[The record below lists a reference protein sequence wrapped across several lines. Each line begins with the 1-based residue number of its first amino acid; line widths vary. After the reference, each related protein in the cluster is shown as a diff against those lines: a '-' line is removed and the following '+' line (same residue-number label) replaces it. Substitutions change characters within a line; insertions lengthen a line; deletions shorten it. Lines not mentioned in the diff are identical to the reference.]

1 MKSKVQTAPKQL
13 LRRGLDD
20 GTERLRGQLRD
31 ASQRGQRDGYGGDQ
45 IEDAAWS
52 GTRWGTRGIEKLLKA
67 KRDGRKR
74 TPEAEPFSDA
84 DIPEG
89 EYPEPAPAGP
99 SAPESKTDRVRIKTR
114 EAVSEFPE
122 VRPSASGQHVKWP
135 ESEPVEQPVP
145 ESSTERVRIKTRE
158 AVSESSEVHP
168 SAKKQVKEPSSKVR
182 TAPDASAQSHTDTP
196 KIKTREALQREVPHD
211 SGDTIPSGGER
222 SAVGDFAPQIRSQ
235 ETPAVPQHSRAK
247 LIRQREN
254 THPPAP
260 REKIPSPLIEDVES
274 PRQSRLDIKTK
285 DSYILRQAP
294 DTPEKASRVPDIGSR
309 TRAWYLQRRR
319 SAKEISQAFSQESG
333 SKDAPVFR
341 QTEEL
346 PQVPDQVSGRTVERP
361 TANRRQGEREFM
373 QERGR
378 QEAMR
383 KEKLR
388 LSKKDRVSPPQISG
402 SGAPASQARDGTV
415 SYDQQS
421 PMTPSAQ
428 SQNAFIQ
435 AGDKTGKATARE
447 AKNSV
452 SNGKNTVKT
461 ANAGIKSSRHP
472 RQRTVKT
479 AEHSAKAAQ
488 KAKAVAK
495 ARQRT
500 VEAARA
506 TAKAGATTV
515 KGVSKAAMSALKK
528 AIAAARELASAIM
541 AGGWVVAVITLIIC
555 IVGLLVTSPFGLF
568 FSDPGSGMT
577 IPEAVAHLNG
587 EFTSQIEQIK
597 TDNPYD
603 TLDFDEAGI
612 TLVTDNWINVL
623 AVYSVRVSSGDGT
636 GASVLTDENLAVLR
650 ETFWDMNQITYS
662 TETVEHE
669 DEDDETILHISITV
683 KTAEQIAVE
692 YGFTEEQNQLLEE
705 MLKPEYRDLFQSLI
719 GSGPGLT
726 LTDQEIQEILSDLPG
741 ALSEERRQVVLTAYQ
756 LLGKVHYFWGG
767 KSLVLGWDSRWETPK
782 QVWAAGSPS
791 TGTVRPFG
799 LDCSG
804 FVDWVFYNVSGGT
817 YVIGHGGGAHMQHT
831 YCTPITWAQAQ
842 PGDLVFYP
850 NDTHVGIVCGFD
862 SGGNVQII
870 HCASGSNNVVITG
883 KIGFKTIA
891 RPKYYS

>member
-67 KRDGRKR
+67 KKDGRKH
-74 TPEAEPFSDA
+74 TPEPFSDA

-89 EYPEPAPAGP
+89 EYPEPAPAEP
-99 SAPESKTDRVRIKTR
+99 PTPESKTDRVRIKTR
-114 EAVSEFPE
+114 EAVSDPPE
-122 VRPSASGQHVKWP
+122 VHPSASGQHVEWP
-135 ESEPVEQPVP
+135 EVAPVEQSVP
-145 ESSTERVRIKTRE
+145 ESRAERVRIKTRE
-158 AVSESSEVHP
+158 TISESPEVRS
-168 SAKKQVKEPSSKVR
+168 SARKQIKEPSAKVR
-182 TAPDASAQSHTDTP
+182 TALDTP
-196 KIKTREALQREVPHD
+196 TQSYVDTLKIKTREAVRQKGLHTIGDPVPPGREQSLTD
-211 SGDTIPSGGER
+211 
-222 SAVGDFAPQIRSQ
+222 DFSPQIRTR
-235 ETPAVPQHSRAK
+235 ETPAGPQHGRVSIFRQQTK
-247 LIRQREN
+247 LRSPSVQQEKVSSPQLGPVEN
-254 THPPAP
+254 PHQP
-260 REKIPSPLIEDVES
+260 
-274 PRQSRLDIKTK
+274 RLDIKTK

-294 DTPEKASRVPDIGSR
+294 DSPENTSRIPDLGSR
-309 TRAWYLQRRR
+309 MRAWYLQRRR
-319 SAKEISQAFSQESG
+319 SAKEISQASSRESG
-333 SKDAPVFR
+333 PKDAPVFR

-346 PQVPDQVSGRTVERP
+346 PQVHDQDSRMIEKP
-361 TANRRQGEREFM
+361 TAARRQGEREFM

-402 SGAPASQARDGTV
+402 SGTPASQTRDG
-415 SYDQQS
+415 SAPYARQS
-421 PMTPSAQ
+421 PMAPPAQ
-428 SQNAFIQ
+428 SRNNLAVTD
-435 AGDKTGKATARE
+435 AKVERAVTRE
-447 AKNSV
+447 AG
-452 SNGKNTVKT
+452 NGASKGKSAVKT

-472 RQRTVKT
+472 KQRMVKT

-515 KGVSKAAMSALKK
+515 KGVSKAALSALKK
-528 AIAAARELASAIM
+528 AIVAARELASAIM

-587 EFTSQIEQIK
+587 EFTAQIEQIK

-603 TLDFDEAGI
+603 TLDFDEAGV

-726 LTDQEIQEILSDLPG
+726 LSDQEIQEILSDLPG
-741 ALSEERRQVVLTAYQ
+741 ALSETRRQVVLTAYQ

-767 KSLVLGWDSRWETPK
+767 KSLVLGWDSRWGTPK

>member
-1 MKSKVQTAPKQL
+1 MKSKAQTAPKQL

-52 GTRWGTRGIEKLLKA
+52 GTRWGTRGIEKLLRA
-67 KRDGRKR
+67 KKDGRKR
-74 TPEAEPFSDA
+74 TPESFSDA

-89 EYPEPAPAGP
+89 EYPESAPARP
-99 SAPESKTDRVRIKTR
+99 PTPESKTDRVRIKTR
-114 EAVSEFPE
+114 EAVSDPPE
-122 VRPSASGQHVKWP
+122 VHLSASGQHVEWP
-135 ESEPVEQPVP
+135 EAVPVEQSVP
-145 ESSTERVRIKTRE
+145 ESRTERVRIKTRE
-158 AVSESSEVHP
+158 TVSESPEVRP
-168 SAKKQVKEPSSKVR
+168 SARKQIKEASAKVR
-182 TAPDASAQSHTDTP
+182 TVPDTSTQSHTDTL
-196 KIKTREALQREVPHD
+196 KIKTREAVRQEALHN
-211 SGDTIPSGGER
+211 SGDTIPSGGKR
-222 SAVGDFAPQIRSQ
+222 SAVGDFSPSIRTR
-235 ETPAVPQHSRAK
+235 ETPTVFQRGRVSIFRQQTKLRPPSVQQEKVSSPQ
-247 LIRQREN
+247 LDPVEN
-254 THPPAP
+254 
-260 REKIPSPLIEDVES
+260 
-274 PRQSRLDIKTK
+274 PRQPRLDIKTK
-285 DSYILRQAP
+285 DSYILRQVP
-294 DTPEKASRVPDIGSR
+294 DSPEKASRVPDLGSR
-309 TRAWYLQRRR
+309 MRAWYLQRRR
-319 SAKEISQAFSQESG
+319 SAKEIPQVSSQESG
-333 SKDAPVFR
+333 SKDSPLIR

-361 TANRRQGEREFM
+361 AANRRQGEREFM

-388 LSKKDRVSPPQISG
+388 LSKKDRVSLPQISG
-402 SGAPASQARDGTV
+402 SGTPASQTRDGSV
-415 SYDQQS
+415 LHAQPS
-421 PMTPSAQ
+421 PLTPSAQ
-428 SQNAFIQ
+428 TRSNLAVTD
-435 AGDKTGKATARE
+435 AKVERVVTKEVENGVSKGKTA
-447 AKNSV
+447 
-452 SNGKNTVKT
+452 VKT

-472 RQRTVKT
+472 KQRMVKT

-488 KAKAVAK
+488 KAKAAAK

-528 AIAAARELASAIM
+528 AIVAARKLASAIM

-587 EFTSQIEQIK
+587 EFTAQIEQIK

-603 TLDFDEAGI
+603 TLNFDEAGI

-683 KTAEQIAVE
+683 KTAEQIAAE

-767 KSLVLGWDSRWETPK
+767 KSLVLGWDSRWGTPK

-862 SGGNVQII
+862 SSGNVQII